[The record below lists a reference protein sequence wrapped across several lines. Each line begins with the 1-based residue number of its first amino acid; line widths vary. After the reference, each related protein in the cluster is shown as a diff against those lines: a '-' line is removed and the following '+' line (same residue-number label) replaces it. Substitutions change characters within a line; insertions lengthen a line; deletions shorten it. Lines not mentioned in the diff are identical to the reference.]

1 MKKLVSIFMSTV
13 LMLTMFSITA
23 LAATNESGEE

>member
-23 LAATNESGEE
+23 LAATNES